1 MLGMLVEAGCSDSV
15 IAEAAEDDF
24 SREVYC
30 ILGMPIDVVDM
41 PNVLRRIDFAAATS
55 SRLFLSTPNLNF
67 LMHCHSDK
75 EFRDSLL
82 LSDLSPADGMPI
94 VWLGRLLGA
103 PIKERVAGSDI
114 FAALKAWRGPG
125 QPLKL
130 FLFGGNEGVAVAASN
145 ALNAARG
152 AVLSVGSHYPG
163 FLSVE
168 ELSQDSIIDTINSRV
183 ADFLVV
189 CLGSKKGQLWLKRN
203 ADKLRAPIRAHFG
216 AALNFEGGT
225 VDRAP
230 VMMRKLSL
238 EWLWRIKEEPY
249 LWRRYWHDGLFLLR
263 LLYSQVLPLVIY
275 RLLTRNLAK
284 TNLTVKIEGH
294 DACVKLKLVGAAVS
308 QNVKELVPTFRTAV
322 STGNRIVIDL
332 ADVSAIDSR
341 FLGLLLVFRKVVKLN
356 NSDLLLTGVSSELER
371 VFRLNGVDFLLKSS
385 DKSAKTDQTLS
396 FAESSA
402 A

>member
-15 IAEAAEDDF
+15 IAEAAEDDL

-130 FLFGGNEGVAVAASN
+130 FLFGGNEGVAVAASH

-152 AVLSVGSHYPG
+152 GVLSVGSHYPG

-230 VMMRKLSL
+230 VMMRKLGL

-249 LWRRYWHDGLFLLR
+249 LWRRYWHDGQFLLR
-263 LLYSQVLPLVIY
+263 LLYFQVLPLVIY
-275 RLLTRNLAK
+275 RLLTRNSAK
-284 TNLTVKIEGH
+284 TQFSVKVEGH

-308 QNVKELVPTFRTAV
+308 QNVKEVVPTFRTAV

-341 FLGLLLVFRKVVKLN
+341 FLGLLLVFRKVVKFN
-356 NSDLLLTGVSSELER
+356 NSELLLTEVSSKLER

-385 DKSAKTDQTLS
+385 DKSAKTDQMLS

>member
-1 MLGMLVEAGCSDSV
+1 MLVEAGCSDSV
-15 IAEAAEDDF
+15 IAEAAEVDL

-41 PNVLRRIDFAAATS
+41 ASVLRRIDRAAANS

-82 LSDLSPADGMPI
+82 LSDLCPADGMPI

-114 FAALKAWRGPG
+114 FAALKARRGPE

-130 FLFGGNEGVAVAASN
+130 FLFGGNEGVALAASH
-145 ALNAARG
+145 ALNAARRG
-152 AVLSVGSHYPG
+152 VLSVGSYYPG

-168 ELSQDSIIDTINSRV
+168 ELGQDSIIDTINSRE

-203 ADKLRAPIRAHFG
+203 SDKLRAPIRAHLG
-216 AALNFEGGT
+216 AVLNFEGGT
-225 VDRAP
+225 VNRAP
-230 VMMRKLSL
+230 GTMRKFGL

-249 LWRRYWHDGLFLLR
+249 LWRRYWHDGQFLLR
-263 LLYSQVLPLVIY
+263 LLYSQVLPLVVY
-275 RLLTRNLAK
+275 RLMTCNLSKTQLTMKFEECDSCN
-284 TNLTVKIEGH
+284 
-294 DACVKLKLVGAAVS
+294 KLKLGGAAIS
-308 QNVKELVPTFRTAV
+308 QNITEVIQVFRTLLYA
-322 STGNRIVIDL
+322 GNRIVVVL
-332 ADVSAIDSR
+332 ADVSVIDSR
-341 FLGLLLVFRKVVKLN
+341 FLGLLLVFKKAAKLN
-356 NSDLLLTGVSSELER
+356 NAELLLTGASAKLER
-371 VFRLNGVDFLLKSS
+371 VFRLNGVDFLLANK
-385 DKSAKTDQTLS
+385 DKSAKTDQLLS
-396 FAESSA
+396 FAESPA